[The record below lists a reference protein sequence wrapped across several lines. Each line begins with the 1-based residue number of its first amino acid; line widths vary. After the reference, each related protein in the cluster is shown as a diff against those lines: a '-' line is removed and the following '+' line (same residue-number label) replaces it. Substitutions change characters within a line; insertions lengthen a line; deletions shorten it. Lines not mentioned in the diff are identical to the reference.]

1 MPSDVVDLRD
11 FYRSPLGQVARRMIR
26 GAIRRVWPDLRGM
39 RLLGVGYPTPF
50 LSALSA
56 ETERMIALMPAS
68 LGVLAWAPEGR
79 NLAVLADEGELPF
92 ADYSI
97 DRVLLVHML
106 ETSDEVGPMLK
117 EIWRVL
123 AGGGRLLIVAPN
135 RRGIWARLDRTPF
148 GSGRP
153 YSLRQL
159 SQLLREEL
167 FTPIGSDTALFVPP
181 TASRMVLRSAR
192 AWERIGRRF
201 FPAFAGVVLVEAG
214 KQIYAKPAE
223 KRAPRRRLALSNP
236 PLVLA
241 GRVEARPLADQ
252 RGMGDKSALFAP
264 PMKLVARRLEGEGE
278 RRRGGEI
285 EGDLMGR
292 ARRGAGEAPVD
303 RAVKMAAQDPLD
315 LRVARDDLGEGGDAA
330 QTDAVHMT
338 DPGHKGRMVHQQQA
352 RAPRRRRQRPLEPVQ
367 ALPAQRAAG
376 RAGDQGVERD
386 NAQRPLLDRIVQK
399 ALARQIAVGGKGLA
413 QRLAGVVV
421 AGDDEDRHPER
432 RQQRAQ
438 MGIFLGRP
446 GVDEIAGHDGQVRS
460 RIKAGERR
468 HRALQAQG
476 GIDGAVGEFP
486 GTPDMGIGDLGDE
499 HHAPS
504 PPLPDRPPDNT
515 KMPCAASRLARPP
528 RGSSE

>member
-223 KRAPRRRLALSNP
+223 KRAPRRRL
-236 PLVLA
+236 VY
-241 GRVEARPLADQ
+241 
-252 RGMGDKSALFAP
+252 AP
-264 PMKLVARRLEGEGE
+264 APHGISRQPGGASPYPTRRLSWP
-278 RRRGGEI
+278 
-285 EGDLMGR
+285 
-292 ARRGAGEAPVD
+292 AG
-303 RAVKMAAQDPLD
+303 
-315 LRVARDDLGEGGDAA
+315 
-330 QTDAVHMT
+330 
-338 DPGHKGRMVHQQQA
+338 
-352 RAPRRRRQRPLEPVQ
+352 
-367 ALPAQRAAG
+367 
-376 RAGDQGVERD
+376 
-386 NAQRPLLDRIVQK
+386 
-399 ALARQIAVGGKGLA
+399 
-413 QRLAGVVV
+413 
-421 AGDDEDRHPER
+421 
-432 RQQRAQ
+432 
-438 MGIFLGRP
+438 
-446 GVDEIAGHDGQVRS
+446 
-460 RIKAGERR
+460 
-468 HRALQAQG
+468 
-476 GIDGAVGEFP
+476 
-486 GTPDMGIGDLGDE
+486 
-499 HHAPS
+499 
-504 PPLPDRPPDNT
+504 
-515 KMPCAASRLARPP
+515 
-528 RGSSE
+528 